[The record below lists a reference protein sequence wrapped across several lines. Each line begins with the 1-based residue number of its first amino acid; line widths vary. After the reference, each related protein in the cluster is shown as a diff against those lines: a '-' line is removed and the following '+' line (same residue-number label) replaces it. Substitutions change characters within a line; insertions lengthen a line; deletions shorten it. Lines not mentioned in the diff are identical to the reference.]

1 MKPILI
7 ILTFLTFTSHQLNA
21 QIFGG
26 IMNEAKRKLER
37 KIEDKIIQ
45 AVSDELVKRAFRPV
59 EQSIDS
65 LLRGK
70 YQDSVSRG
78 KDVDWDKVGTAYGD
92 FLNGMNKTVALPDKY
107 TFDVT
112 QEIEITDYDKK
123 KNNIKLHYSKKDT
136 ILAMENMDGEKSKT
150 IVVIDIAKDAMIMYT
165 IDKNGKKTGQV
176 VPSVLKLTK
185 SISGAASKNKTDD
198 NVYLKIEK
206 TGKSKKI
213 AGYNGEEYKGSSS
226 DEKMVMYLSTNF
238 PINTQKTMK
247 AYLSKLTPPSYNE
260 NMSLARDG
268 IMLESENTRI
278 GGNGEKSTW
287 VTKKILEKSFSII
300 NAEYGL

>member
-1 MKPILI
+1 MKFIIITLIL
-7 ILTFLTFTSHQLNA
+7 LSLSFHQLNA

-65 LLRGK
+65 LLREK
-70 YQDSVSRG
+70 YQDSIAQG
-78 KDVDWDKVGTAYGD
+78 DDVDWEKVGTAYGE
-92 FLNGMNKTVALPDKY
+92 FLNGMNKAVDLPDKY

-136 ILAMENMDGEKSKT
+136 ILAMENIDDEKSKS

-165 IDKNGKKTGQV
+165 IDKKGKKTGQV
-176 VPSVLKLTK
+176 VPSVLKFTQ
-185 SISGAASKNKTDD
+185 SISSASTKNTKDD
-198 NVYLKIEK
+198 LSDFKVQK

-213 AGYNGEEYKGSSS
+213 AGYNSDEYKGNSSK
-226 DEKMVMYLSTNF
+226 EEITMYLSTNF
-238 PINTQKTMK
+238 PINTQKTMQ
-247 AYLSKLTPPSYNE
+247 AYLSKLAPPSYNE
-260 NMSLARDG
+260 NMTYSLNG
-268 IMLESENTRI
+268 IMLESENMRLDEK
-278 GGNGEKSTW
+278 GEKTTW
-287 VTKKILEKSFSII
+287 KTKKISEKSFDIVNI
-300 NAEYGL
+300 DYGL